1 MLKIENLSK
10 SFGNNKV
17 LDNVSL
23 QINDGEIV
31 SIIGPSG
38 TGKTTLLR
46 CVNYLERPDEGKITI
61 DDHSVDTKKATSKD
75 IHGLCL
81 RSGMVFQSYN
91 LFNNKTGLEN
101 VMEAQIVVKK
111 RKKKEAKERALK
123 ELEKVGMVD
132 WKDHYPSQ
140 LSGGQ
145 QQRVAL
151 ARAIA
156 MDPSILLLDEPTS
169 ALDPELTQEVLQTI
183 RSIAADGMT
192 MFIVTHEIEFAKS
205 LCDRI
210 IFMDE
215 GHIIEQGTPKEIFND
230 PKEKRTQEFISFLLP
245 QDYQT
250 FL

>member
-91 LFNNKTGLEN
+91 LFNNKTVLEN

>member
-81 RSGMVFQSYN
+81 RSVMVFQSYN
-91 LFNNKTGLEN
+91 LFNNKTVLEN

-132 WKDHYPSQ
+132 WKDHYPNQ
-140 LSGGQ
+140 LS
-145 QQRVAL
+145 
-151 ARAIA
+151 
-156 MDPSILLLDEPTS
+156 
-169 ALDPELTQEVLQTI
+169 
-183 RSIAADGMT
+183 
-192 MFIVTHEIEFAKS
+192 
-205 LCDRI
+205 
-210 IFMDE
+210 
-215 GHIIEQGTPKEIFND
+215 
-230 PKEKRTQEFISFLLP
+230 
-245 QDYQT
+245 
-250 FL
+250 

>member
-91 LFNNKTGLEN
+91 LFNNKTVLEN

-215 GHIIEQGTPKEIFND
+215 GHIIEQGTPREIFND